1 MNAPVNFLTVD
12 LEEWFVVEAL
22 RPFYKAE
29 DWPILPST
37 VVSNSRRLLKLF
49 HDRQV
54 RVTWFILGWVAQQ
67 HPALMAEIADHGHE
81 IACHSFAHRRVD
93 SLDPVSFREDTERA
107 VEAIYNATGIQPIGY
122 RAPSWSINDKI
133 PWAFEVLA
141 DLGFEYDSSIFPI
154 KHDIYGM
161 PYGPREMF
169 KMEFPSGRSIY
180 EFPSSTYRVMGKNL
194 PVSGGGYLRHSP
206 YWYSRQMIR
215 QLNKSG
221 LPAMIYVHP
230 WEIDPDPPKVEG
242 LSPVQWFRTYGS
254 TDIFAY
260 KLDRL
265 MSDFRF
271 VSIADYLEHK
281 VRRKIGYDQP

>member
-1 MNAPVNFLTVD
+1 MNAPINFLTVD
-12 LEEWFVVEAL
+12 LEEWYVVEAL
-22 RPFYKAE
+22 RSMLTTD
-29 DWPILPST
+29 DWPELPST

-54 RVTWFILGWVAQQ
+54 QTTWFILGWAADR
-67 HPALMAEIADHGHE
+67 HPSLIAEIADHGHE
-81 IACHSFAHRRVD
+81 IACHSYWHRRVD
-93 SLDPVSFREDTERA
+93 SLDRQTFKEDTERA
-107 VEAIYNATGIQPIGY
+107 MEAIYNATGIQTIGY
-122 RAPSWSINDKI
+122 RAPSWSISDRI

-141 DLGFEYDSSIFPI
+141 ELGFEYDSSIFPI

-161 PYGPREMF
+161 AHGPREMF
-169 KMEFPSGRSIY
+169 KMEFKNGTSLY
-180 EFPSSTYRVMGKNL
+180 EFPSSTYRVMGKNV

-215 QLNKSG
+215 RINKSG

-230 WEIDPDPPKVEG
+230 WEIDPDPPKVDG

-265 MSDFRF
+265 LSDFRF
-271 VSIADYLEHK
+271 VAIADYLADK
-281 VRRKIGYDQP
+281 LRRQIGFDRA

>member
-1 MNAPVNFLTVD
+1 MNAPLNFLTVD

-22 RPFYKAE
+22 RSIMSPD
-29 DWPILPST
+29 DWSELPST

-54 RVTWFILGWVAQQ
+54 QTTWFILGWAADRF
-67 HPALMAEIADHGHE
+67 PSLIAEIADHGHE
-81 IACHSFAHRRVD
+81 IACHSYWHRRVD
-93 SLDPVSFREDTERA
+93 SLDRETFKEDTERA
-107 VEAIYNATGIQPIGY
+107 VEAIYNATGIQSVGY
-122 RAPSWSINDKI
+122 RAPSWSIHDKI

-141 DLGFEYDSSIFPI
+141 ELGFEYDSSIFPI
-154 KHDIYGM
+154 KHDLYGM

-169 KMEFPSGRSIY
+169 KMEFADGRTLY
-180 EFPSSTYRVMGKNL
+180 EFPSSTYRVMGKNV

-215 QLNKSG
+215 RINKTG

-230 WEIDPDPPKVEG
+230 WEVDPDPPKVDG

-265 MSDFRF
+265 LSDFRF
-271 VSIADYLEHK
+271 VSIADYLAGK
-281 VRRKIGYDQP
+281 LRRPIGFDRA